1 MSDTLL
7 QAFFFDFDGV
17 ICQTEV
23 CRMDALEAR
32 LHALGLQPDRR
43 GLYRMVSGGLGSRE
57 AAMDALL
64 GSQPLYWQHREE
76 ALARHP
82 IPFCYPQLLTPGL
95 PEVLRTLHD
104 AGLVLA
110 VVSNSSVGV
119 VDDALQQCGI
129 RQYFRQIFSGWQIPQ
144 CKPDPYLYRQA
155 MQTFGLT
162 AGACLAVEDSPV
174 GIRAGRGAGLPVAAL
189 RDRDGLIDQSE
200 ADFILPTIQSLLQ
213 LPRVQQRICN
223 RK

>member
-1 MSDTLL
+1 MSDANL
-7 QAFFFDFDGV
+7 QAVFFDFDGV

-23 CRMDALEAR
+23 CRLDALEVR
-32 LHALGLQPDRR
+32 LHALGLHPDRR

-76 ALARHP
+76 VLARYP
-82 IPFCYPQLLTPGL
+82 IRFCYPQLLTPGL
-95 PEVLRTLHD
+95 PEVLHTLHS

-110 VVSNSSVGV
+110 VVSNSSVEV
-119 VDDALQQCGI
+119 VDGALQQCGI
-129 RQYFRQIFSGWQIPQ
+129 RPYFQQIFSGWQIPQ

-155 MQTFGLT
+155 MQAFGLSPET
-162 AGACLAVEDSPV
+162 CLVVEDSPV

-200 ADFILPTIQSLLQ
+200 ADVVLPTIQSLLQ
-213 LPRVQQRICN
+213 LPCVQQCICN
-223 RK
+223 